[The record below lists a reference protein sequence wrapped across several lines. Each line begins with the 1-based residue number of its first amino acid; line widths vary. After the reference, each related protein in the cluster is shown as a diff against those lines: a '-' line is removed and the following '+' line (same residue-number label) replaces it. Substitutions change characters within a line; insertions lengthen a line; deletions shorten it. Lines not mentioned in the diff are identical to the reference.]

1 MQSGQLD
8 ERAREF
14 IARAILVA
22 QEHLL
27 RWIKGDRIFQ
37 AAGWG
42 CGSSLYDLRAFLQKK
57 LRREFASP
65 KELSYCNAV
74 LDTGLWIIA
83 STAEL
88 MAAQLLLDEAL
99 RLNERD
105 REELKD
111 YLRAACCGIGVR
123 PNSFAVKMARRF
135 KHCPFFPLTRSGA
148 MNSKAFLSVS
158 NAVEW
163 RRRVRAKYTGLLIGR
178 RVTPLH
184 GRRARFAPPYR
195 RIRPPR
201 SKRRRSLAD

>member
-1 MQSGQLD
+1 MLSS
-8 ERAREF
+8 AH
-14 IARAILVA
+14 A

-37 AAGWG
+37 VAGWG

-111 YLRAACCGIGVR
+111 YLRAASNLLRDRSTPKFFRREDGSTVQALPILSTYAIGR
-123 PNSFAVKMARRF
+123 DD
-135 KHCPFFPLTRSGA
+135 
-148 MNSKAFLSVS
+148 SKAFLSVS
-158 NAVEW
+158 NA
-163 RRRVRAKYTGLLIGR
+163 RRVAAPCPRQIYRTSDRSARYAAPRAASAVCTA
-178 RVTPLH
+178 VQTNSTSSVE
-184 GRRARFAPPYR
+184 A
-195 RIRPPR
+195 
-201 SKRRRSLAD
+201 